1 MTKTYKLSE
10 EEAKIIDNYRFA
22 ESKDKDTKENNDS
35 NDKEEKEMKDGTKK
49 VLKTVGIV
57 AGAGSL
63 LGGIGYGIY
72 KIFFEDPSGL
82 EKDFDKFEEED
93 DVFEDEDEDDDDDLF
108 AESSDKDEEK

>member
-22 ESKDKDTKENNDS
+22 ESKDKDTKDNDS
-35 NDKEEKEMKDGTKK
+35 NKEEKEMKDGTKK

-63 LGGIGYGIY
+63 LGGIGYGVY

-82 EKDFDKFEEED
+82 KKDFDKFGDDD
-93 DVFEDEDEDDDDDLF
+93 DVFEDEDEDDDDDDLF